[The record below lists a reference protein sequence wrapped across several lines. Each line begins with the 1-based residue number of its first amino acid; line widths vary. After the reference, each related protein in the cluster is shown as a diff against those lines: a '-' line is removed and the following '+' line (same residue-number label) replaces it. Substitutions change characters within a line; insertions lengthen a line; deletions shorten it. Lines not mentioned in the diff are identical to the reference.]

1 MSSPAQRIVQLETRL
16 SGHDTLPT
24 SAFFDIEL
32 HQARTF
38 GGAEDVLELD
48 AVIAEVDRQR
58 HEGRFDLIDTA
69 IFISKQCFP
78 DDAQDPAAVAG
89 RIVGAHWVHDR
100 DQHGQDQAW
109 HRQRSGHEFEGVIAA
124 RLARTS

>member
-24 SAFFDIEL
+24 RSFFDIEL

-38 GGAEDVLELD
+38 GSAEDVLELD
-48 AVIAEVDRQR
+48 ALIAEVDRIR
-58 HEGRFDLIDTA
+58 HEGCLDLIDTA
-69 IFISKQCFP
+69 IFVSGQCFP
-78 DDAQDPAAVAG
+78 DDPQDAGAIAG

-100 DQHGQDQAW
+100 DQHGLDQAW